1 MDETKH
7 AGVEPP
13 FDRLRDTERE
23 SKRGPGYETRDASI
37 PTLVKFAIGL
47 FVLLVVALWA
57 MRGLFNYFRVEQTLG
72 PPASPFADTRPL
84 PPSPRL
90 QAAPARDWRELHAS
104 EDEILNTY
112 SWADRQAGVVRIPVS
127 RAMDLLAQR
136 GLPVR
141 ANAPPKEAEK

>member
-13 FDRLRDTERE
+13 FDKLRNAEHAL
-23 SKRGPGYETRDASI
+23 KRGPGYETRDASI

-72 PPASPFADTRPL
+72 PPASPFAATRPL
-84 PPSPRL
+84 PPPPRL

-104 EDEILNTY
+104 EDRILNSY
-112 SWADRQAGVVRIPVS
+112 SWVDRQAGVVRIPIS
-127 RAMDLLAQR
+127 RAMDVLAER
-136 GLPVR
+136 GLPAR
-141 ANAPPKEAEK
+141 AIVPPKGDNK

>member
-7 AGVEPP
+7 ASVEA
-13 FDRLRDTERE
+13 
-23 SKRGPGYETRDASI
+23 GPGYETRDASI

-84 PPSPRL
+84 PPQPRL
-90 QAAPARDWRELHAS
+90 QVAPAKDWRELHAS
-104 EDEILNTY
+104 EDHMLLSY
-112 SWADRQAGVVRIPVS
+112 GWVDRQAGVVRIPIS

-136 GLPVR
+136 GLPAR
-141 ANAPPKEAEK
+141 ADAPPKGVNQ